1 MIILEKRLSKTDISR
16 RLAVPM
22 EYFNMEHFPKPAAS
36 LEGNPREDFVV
47 KDEKGRDWNLSC
59 SIRKQSNHPKPVLI
73 NQWIHFV
80 QSKKLREGDRVI
92 IYGEQDETGLMQLR
106 IKAEKCTGG
115 YEAPCFP
122 SMNQN
127 PDRNKGLSS
136 HSSSIESTATF
147 QPSET
152 EDHSAE
158 VLSHELGQTTATTT
172 PGIDKEHIPTTNST
186 SQDIARYKM
195 KRPRLSSSLELTLK
209 PTTTEYHLADVLN
222 HELGR
227 TTATKTPGIDKEH
240 IPTTNSTS
248 LDIARYKMK
257 RPRLSLRLELTLK
270 PTTTEYH
277 LADVLNHELGQ
288 TTATTTPGIDKEHI
302 PTTNSTSQDI
312 ARYKMKRPR
321 LSSSLELT
329 LKPTTTEYH
338 LADVLNHELGQ
349 ITATTTPSITKEH
362 IPTNHSTSQDIARH
376 KTKGPRLSPSLELTL
391 KPATTEGMT
400 AATSSSIDKS
410 LAPTFHSH
418 SQDIGSY
425 NTETPNLSLNLGL
438 TLKPTYMQDTTHK

>member
-1 MIILEKRLSKTDISR
+1 MVISELPMILLEKRLSKTDISR

-22 EYFNMEHFPKPAAS
+22 EYFNMEQFPKPGQS

-47 KDEKGRDWNLSC
+47 KDEKGCVWNLSC
-59 SIRKQSNHPKPVLI
+59 SIRKKPNHPKPVLI
-73 NQWIHFV
+73 NEWIQFV
-80 QSKKLREGDRVI
+80 QSEKLREGDRVI

-106 IKAEKCTGG
+106 IKAEKRTGSH
-115 YEAPCFP
+115 EAPCFP
-122 SMNQN
+122 FMNQN

-136 HSSSIESTATF
+136 HSSSSESTATF

-152 EDHSAE
+152 ENHSAE
-158 VLSHELGQTTATTT
+158 ILSHELGQTTAATT

-209 PTTTEYHLADVLN
+209 PTTTEYHSADVLN

-227 TTATKTPGIDKEH
+227 TTATTTPTITKEH
-240 IPTTNSTS
+240 IPTNCSTS
-248 LDIARYKMK
+248 QDIARYKKK
-257 RPRLSLRLELTLK
+257 RPRLSTSLELTLK
-270 PTTTEYH
+270 PTTAESH
-277 LADVLNHELGQ
+277 LADVLNHEL
-288 TTATTTPGIDKEHI
+288 
-302 PTTNSTSQDI
+302 N
-312 ARYKMKRPR
+312 
-321 LSSSLELT
+321 
-329 LKPTTTEYH
+329 
-338 LADVLNHELGQ
+338 Q
-349 ITATTTPSITKEH
+349 ITATTTPSINKEH

-376 KTKGPRLSPSLELTL
+376 KTKGPRLSLSLELTL

-400 AATSSSIDKS
+400 AATSSSIDKN
-410 LAPTFHSH
+410 LEPTFHSH

-425 NTETPNLSLNLGL
+425 DTETPNLSLNLGL

>member
-1 MIILEKRLSKTDISR
+1 MVILELPMIILEKSLSKTDISR

-22 EYFNMEHFPKPAAS
+22 EYFNMEQFPKPGAS

-47 KDEKGRDWNLSC
+47 KDEKGRVWNLSC
-59 SIRKQSNHPKPVLI
+59 SIRKQPNHPKPVLI
-73 NQWIHFV
+73 NEWIHFV

-92 IYGEQDETGLMQLR
+92 IYGEQDEIGLMQLR
-106 IKAEKCTGG
+106 IKAEKCTGS

-122 SMNQN
+122 FMNQN
-127 PDRNKGLSS
+127 PDRYKGLSS
-136 HSSSIESTATF
+136 HSSSSESTATF

-172 PGIDKEHIPTTNST
+172 PGIYKERIPTTNST

-209 PTTTEYHLADVLN
+209 PTTTEYHLADVLK

-227 TTATKTPGIDKEH
+227 TTAARTPSITKEH
-240 IPTTNSTS
+240 IPTN
-248 LDIARYKMK
+248 R
-257 RPRLSLRLELTLK
+257 
-270 PTTTEYH
+270 
-277 LADVLNHELGQ
+277 
-288 TTATTTPGIDKEHI
+288 
-302 PTTNSTSQDI
+302 STSQDI
-312 ARYKMKRPR
+312 ARYKKKGPR
-321 LSSSLELT
+321 LSTSLELT
-329 LKPTTTEYH
+329 LKPTTAEYL
-338 LADVLNHELGQ
+338 LADVLNHELNQ
-349 ITATTTPSITKEH
+349 ITATTTPSINKEH

-376 KTKGPRLSPSLELTL
+376 KTKGPRLNPSLELTL

-400 AATSSSIDKS
+400 AATSSSIDKN

-418 SQDIGSY
+418 SQDIGTY